1 MREKISG
8 EEKPVN
14 AGRHLEQKFF
24 IVWGV

>member
-24 IVWGV
+24 IVWDV